1 MDEDLQLGDF
11 LRTDPRQLRS
21 ALRTPVLARV
31 DRLSRNS
38 GRVHAREGDRL
49 LRELAPSDGVTAVV
63 RDRQSRTVE
72 GLWRE
77 RLGSDGGG
85 RSVRYYVRDQRT
97 LAAVLDVHCARRGSG
112 RD

>member
-1 MDEDLQLGDF
+1 MDEDLQLGNV

-21 ALRTPVLARV
+21 PLRTPILARV
-31 DRLSRNS
+31 DRLPRNS

-49 LRELAPSDGVTAVV
+49 LRELATSDGFAAVV

-77 RLGSDGGG
+77 RLGSH
-85 RSVRYYVRDQRT
+85 RRRRAVRYDSRDQWT
-97 LAAVLDVHCARRGSG
+97 LAAVPDILGARR
-112 RD
+112 